1 MKENDSICPDV
12 YLTQPSQVRA
22 DDGSVIKM
30 TKVHKR
36 VDARGLACPMP
47 IMKSMQAIKKMRIN
61 RVLEILT
68 TDPGS
73 ITDIPTWAKATGQ
86 ELISYEERGPN
97 DYRFL
102 VKKIK

>member
-1 MKENDSICPDV
+1 
-12 YLTQPSQVRA
+12 
-22 DDGSVIKM
+22 M

-36 VDARGLACPMP
+36 LDARGLSCPMP

-73 ITDIPTWAKATGQ
+73 IEDIPTWATATGQ

>member
-1 MKENDSICPDV
+1 
-12 YLTQPSQVRA
+12 
-22 DDGSVIKM
+22 M
-30 TKVHKR
+30 TKVHRR

-47 IMKSMQAIKKMRIN
+47 IMKSMQMIKKMRIN

-73 ITDIPTWAKATGQ
+73 IKDIPTWAKATGQ
-86 ELISYEERGPN
+86 ELISFEERGPN

-102 VKKIK
+102 VKKLK